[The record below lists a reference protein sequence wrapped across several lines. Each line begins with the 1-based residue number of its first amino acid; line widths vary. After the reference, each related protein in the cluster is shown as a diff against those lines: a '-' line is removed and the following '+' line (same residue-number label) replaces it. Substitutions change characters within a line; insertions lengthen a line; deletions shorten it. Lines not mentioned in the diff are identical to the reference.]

1 MFENTLCISNKVVI
15 NALKETETGG
25 IVKQDERGKH
35 TPTNKTPLET
45 FENVKQHISSFLQ
58 YESHYS

>member
-15 NALKETETGG
+15 IVLKETETGG
-25 IVKQDERGKH
+25 IVKQDERGKN
-35 TPTNKTPLET
+35 TPNNKTPLET

-58 YESHYS
+58 YESRYS